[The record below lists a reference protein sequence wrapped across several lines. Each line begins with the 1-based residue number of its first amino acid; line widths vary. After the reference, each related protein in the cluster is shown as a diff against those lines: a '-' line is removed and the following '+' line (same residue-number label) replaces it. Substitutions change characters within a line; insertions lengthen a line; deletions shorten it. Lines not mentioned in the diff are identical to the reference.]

1 VRPAP
6 LEVVVY
12 GAPDCHLCDEA
23 KAVLRPA
30 AGRLGFSLREVDIS
44 GDAGLEGRYRPDIP
58 VVEIDGF
65 RTFRYRVPEDELER
79 RIAAAQARRSQRAS

>member
-1 VRPAP
+1 VSPGQV
-6 LEVVVY
+6 EVVVY

-30 AGRLGFSLREVDIS
+30 AERLGFSLREVDIS
-44 GDAGLEGRYRPDIP
+44 GDAELEARYRTDIP

-65 RTFRYRVPEDELER
+65 RTFRYRVPEEELER
-79 RIAAAQARRSQRAS
+79 RIAAAQSRRSQRAS

>member
-1 VRPAP
+1 MSPAP
-6 LEVVVY
+6 VEVVVY

-30 AGRLGFSLREVDIS
+30 AERLGFSLREVDIS
-44 GDAGLEGRYRPDIP
+44 GDDALEARYRTDIP

-65 RTFRYRVPEDELER
+65 RTFKYRVPEDELER